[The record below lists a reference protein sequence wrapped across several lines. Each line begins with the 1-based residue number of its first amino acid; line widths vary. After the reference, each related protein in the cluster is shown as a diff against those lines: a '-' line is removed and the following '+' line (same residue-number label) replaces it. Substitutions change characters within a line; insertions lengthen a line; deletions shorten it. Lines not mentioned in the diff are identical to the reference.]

1 MNHKRKKSK
10 RQVRCTMCTKDRWK
24 GNTKD
29 RHSHGS
35 RRRKAEGTD

>member
-10 RQVRCTMCTKDRWK
+10 RQVRCTLCTEHRWK

-29 RHSHGS
+29 RIRFSD
-35 RRRKAEGTD
+35 RRRALQD